1 MPRCAKF
8 SQVGVQIVYAPVL
21 TWGMLMPA
29 KVRELRRKA
38 ALCRRAASIPTSG
51 SSNADRILVA
61 LAEQLDT
68 MPCSVS
74 ANCKR
79 TYPNHPPIGDQRCLS
94 DGGVRSSSG
103 ATPALDIG
111 DRQEQGWTERRET
124 GIAEKHG
131 MYLP

>member
-21 TWGMLMPA
+21 TWGMLMPS

-61 LAEQLDT
+61 LAEQLEHDAALRERQLQKD
-68 MPCSVS
+68 VS
-74 ANCKR
+74 ER
-79 TYPNHPPIGDQRCLS
+79 PPN
-94 DGGVRSSSG
+94 
-103 ATPALDIG
+103 
-111 DRQEQGWTERRET
+111 RRPT
-124 GIAEKHG
+124 V
-131 MYLP
+131 P